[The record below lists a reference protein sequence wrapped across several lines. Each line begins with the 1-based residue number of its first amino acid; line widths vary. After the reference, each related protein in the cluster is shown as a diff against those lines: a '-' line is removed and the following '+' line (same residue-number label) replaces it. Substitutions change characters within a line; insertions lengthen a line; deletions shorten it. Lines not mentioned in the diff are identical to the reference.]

1 MLATEPLIF
10 YDAHDADEYLLHRL
24 IEMLGHTPNI
34 AHRTS
39 STLSVL
45 ALAAAGMGIALVPE
59 PLEQVHIPGLIYRK
73 LEEPDLAANLML
85 VSRAGETNGAAC
97 TFLAMAREG
106 MDSDKAIG

>member
-1 MLATEPLIF
+1 
-10 YDAHDADEYLLHRL
+10 
-24 IEMLGHTPNI
+24 
-34 AHRTS
+34 
-39 STLSVL
+39 
-45 ALAAAGMGIALVPE
+45 MGIALVPE